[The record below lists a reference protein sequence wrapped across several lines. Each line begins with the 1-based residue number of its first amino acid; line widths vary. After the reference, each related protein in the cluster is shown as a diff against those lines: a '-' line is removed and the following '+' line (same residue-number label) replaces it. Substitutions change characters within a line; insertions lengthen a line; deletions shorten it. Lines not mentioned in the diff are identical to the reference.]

1 MEKLSGLYSTLK
13 KTLILLITVFLT
25 QLAFGQS
32 SDELMKMWNSEIVKI
47 GDREKDRIDSE
58 IKDINPFEKV
68 LLSTLYSKGKLKIFR
83 QSQSIRKLVKTYMRH
98 DTIFT
103 ERYYFMGRWPLY
115 AEIEHSYQKTPDKFY
130 FDKTNLMLW
139 IDSDLNEY
147 TIENA
152 KANDWWWKLLES
164 MDKLMIAADSEKKH
178 VNEDQ
183 IKQPELPPMSKK
195 DSLQLIELKKQFEGL
210 MKTIPD
216 SLKK

>member
-1 MEKLSGLYSTLK
+1 MK

-25 QLAFGQS
+25 QLTFAQS
-32 SDELMKMWNSEIVKI
+32 RDELMKMWNSEIVKI

-58 IKDINPFEKV
+58 IKDINPVEKV
-68 LLSTLYSKGKLKIFR
+68 LLSTLYSEGKLKIFR

-98 DTIFT
+98 DTTFT
-103 ERYYFMGRWPLY
+103 EKYYFMGRWPLY
-115 AEIEHSYQKTPDKFY
+115 AEIEYSYQETPDKFY

-147 TIENA
+147 TVEND

-164 MDKLMIAADSEKKH
+164 MDRLMIAADSEKKQ

-183 IKQPELPPMSKK
+183 IKLPELPPMSKK
-195 DSLQLIELKKQFEGL
+195 DSLQLIELKKQFDGL

>member
-1 MEKLSGLYSTLK
+1 MK

-25 QLAFGQS
+25 QVTFGQS

-47 GDREKDRIDSE
+47 GDREKYSIDSE
-58 IKDINPFEKV
+58 IKDINPVEKV
-68 LLSTLYSKGKLKIFR
+68 LLSTLYSEGNLKIFR
-83 QSQSIRKLVKTYMRH
+83 QSQSNRKLVKTYMRN
-98 DTIFT
+98 DTTFT
-103 ERYYFMGRWPLY
+103 ERYYFMGRWSLY

-139 IDSDLNEY
+139 IDSNLNEY
-147 TIENA
+147 TIEND

-164 MDKLMIAADSEKKH
+164 LDKLMIAADSEKKQ

-183 IKQPELPPMSKK
+183 IKLPEIPPMSKK